1 MELEA
6 RKRKNKVAKRDFQGL
21 TISRGRNQGW
31 GQEDYELRRAE
42 RTEKRT
48 EKLER
53 KGTRRGEKKEQ
64 KRG

>member
-1 MELEA
+1 MKEQGD
-6 RKRKNKVAKRDFQGL
+6 KGTKRDFQGL
-21 TISRGRNQGW
+21 TISRGKNQGW
-31 GQEDYELRRAE
+31 GQEDYELRRVE

>member
-1 MELEA
+1 MKEQGG
-6 RKRKNKVAKRDFQGL
+6 KGTKRDFQGL

>member
-1 MELEA
+1 MKEQGD
-6 RKRKNKVAKRDFQGL
+6 KGTKRDIQGL
-21 TISRGRNQGW
+21 TISRGRNQEW

-53 KGTRRGEKKEQ
+53 KGKRRGEKKEQ